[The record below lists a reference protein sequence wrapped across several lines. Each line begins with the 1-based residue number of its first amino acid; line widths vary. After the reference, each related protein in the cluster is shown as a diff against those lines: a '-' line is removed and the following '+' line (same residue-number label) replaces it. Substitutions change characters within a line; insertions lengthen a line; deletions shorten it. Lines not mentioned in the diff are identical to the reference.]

1 MGREVDEKTREIE
14 ETRIYVEEII
24 RERVDVRDE
33 MVRAKEAHQYCLQD
47 FENLKCSFEDLNHLY
62 TT

>member
-1 MGREVDEKTREIE
+1 MGREVDEKARESE

-24 RERVDVRDE
+24 RERNEVRDE

-47 FENLKCSFEDLNHLY
+47 LENL
-62 TT
+62 